1 MNYDFT
7 KEAKIQFEREF
18 DKISAIENMEG
29 LDGDIQEAA
38 VSIISI
44 LKNEEV
50 KIKKSFYDYL
60 SRYLFTK
67 HMIDV
72 SDFVGF
78 AINKQDER
86 KSVNG
91 KRDLLTKQRL
101 ENCLSNQSFIPQKRD
116 FVFRLAFVLGMN
128 DEECQELLKKG
139 MNERG
144 FNFKNPV
151 EFIYWYCL
159 KFGYGF
165 IKASEL
171 FEKYEAIVAE
181 APNDEDANT
190 EDVYIDFTNK
200 FAKAKLTD
208 SNDLENVLMECLTEI
223 KSKYF
228 FKIIDDDLFNNRLNL
243 MFNVEDARGDGIINK
258 IRKEIYEIN
267 NASENEYSKE
277 KFNHRSN
284 LGLTSLYDVSK
295 YLYRSYYDDTGKEV
309 YIADIKET
317 VFDLPDDIRNNRLTR
332 ERLSNI
338 VMKEDKTQDKY
349 PNRQDLITSVFLLYE
364 LNRKKLMDEHIS
376 ELEDDEMKFDAM
388 TRSEK
393 RDDFCEK
400 VNKKLNLCGLLDI
413 NANNLYEYFIM
424 LCMSTDDPLGTFQEV
439 YIQSIKKG

>member
-44 LKNEEV
+44 LKSEEV

-60 SRYLFTK
+60 SRYLFAK
-67 HMIDV
+67 YMIDV
-72 SDFVGF
+72 SDFVEF

-144 FNFKNPV
+144 FNFKSPI

-171 FEKYEAIVAE
+171 FEKYEAIAAE
-181 APNDEDANT
+181 TSNDEDANT

-208 SNDLENVLMECLTEI
+208 SNGLENVLMECLTEI
-223 KSKYF
+223 KSKF
-228 FKIIDDDLFNNRLNL
+228 SFKIIDDDLFNNRLNVL
-243 MFNVEDARGDGIINK
+243 FNIEDQGNDSIMSK
-258 IRKEIYEIN
+258 IRMEIYKIN
-267 NASENEYSKE
+267 NASENEYGKE
-277 KFNHRSN
+277 KFNHRSSF
-284 LGLTSLYDVSK
+284 GLTSLYDVSK
-295 YLYRSYYDDTGKEV
+295 YIYRSYYDDSGKEV
-309 YIADIKET
+309 YIADLKET

-338 VMKEDKTQDKY
+338 VMKEDNTQVKY
-349 PNRQDLITSVFLLYE
+349 PNRQDLITAIFLLYE
-364 LNRKKLMDEHIS
+364 LT
-376 ELEDDEMKFDAM
+376 EDDVNDRIEKFY
-388 TRSEK
+388 
-393 RDDFCEK
+393 DFCEQ

-413 NANNLYEYFIM
+413 NSNNLYEYFIM